1 MLVRK
6 TYRIL
11 CLYVF
16 LSYCLVGVV
25 LNFNIVTEIEKYD
38 IIILILNIINYRI
51 NLFYKEVFFMI
62 EKLNLGL
69 LKINLILIFSVYDNI
84 FLSTGMIIIGMID
97 ILILVLNIEQKE
109 IIKFILVLILYSYII
124 LTTIYIGIEKNFYT
138 SIVYLIFGILI
149 LELSILEYKKIKK
162 E

>member
-1 MLVRK
+1 MIGK
-6 TYRIL
+6 
-11 CLYVF
+11 
-16 LSYCLVGVV
+16 
-25 LNFNIVTEIEKYD
+25 
-38 IIILILNIINYRI
+38 LNI
-51 NLFYKEVFFMI
+51 
-62 EKLNLGL
+62 GL
-69 LKINLILIFSVYDNI
+69 LKMNIIIFTLLIFSVYNNI

-109 IIKFILVLILYSYII
+109 MVKFILVLILYSYII

>member
-1 MLVRK
+1 MIGK
-6 TYRIL
+6 
-11 CLYVF
+11 
-16 LSYCLVGVV
+16 
-25 LNFNIVTEIEKYD
+25 
-38 IIILILNIINYRI
+38 LNI
-51 NLFYKEVFFMI
+51 
-62 EKLNLGL
+62 GL
-69 LKINLILIFSVYDNI
+69 LKMNIIIFTLLIFSVYNNI

-97 ILILVLNIEQKE
+97 ILILILNIEQKE
-109 IIKFILVLILYSYII
+109 MVKFILVLILYSYII

>member
-1 MLVRK
+1 M
-6 TYRIL
+6 
-11 CLYVF
+11 
-16 LSYCLVGVV
+16 

-51 NLFYKEVFFMI
+51 NLFYKEVFFVI
-62 EKLNLGL
+62 GKLNIGL
-69 LKINLILIFSVYDNI
+69 LKMNIIIFTLLIFSVYNNI

>member
-1 MLVRK
+1 M
-6 TYRIL
+6 
-11 CLYVF
+11 
-16 LSYCLVGVV
+16 
-25 LNFNIVTEIEKYD
+25 
-38 IIILILNIINYRI
+38 
-51 NLFYKEVFFMI
+51 

-69 LKINLILIFSVYDNI
+69 LKINLMISTILIFSIYDNI

-124 LTTIYIGIEKNFYT
+124 LTTIYIGI
-138 SIVYLIFGILI
+138 SIVYLIFGLLI

>member
-1 MLVRK
+1 MIGK
-6 TYRIL
+6 
-11 CLYVF
+11 
-16 LSYCLVGVV
+16 
-25 LNFNIVTEIEKYD
+25 
-38 IIILILNIINYRI
+38 LNI
-51 NLFYKEVFFMI
+51 
-62 EKLNLGL
+62 GL
-69 LKINLILIFSVYDNI
+69 LKMNIIIFTLLIFSVYNNI

-109 IIKFILVLILYSYII
+109 MVKFILVLILYSYII

-149 LELSILEYKKIKK
+149 LELSILEYRKIKK

>member
-1 MLVRK
+1 MP
-6 TYRIL
+6 IL
-11 CLYVF
+11 FLLKLYKKV
-16 LSYCLVGVV
+16 LS
-25 LNFNIVTEIEKYD
+25 NFNIVTEIEKYD
-38 IIILILNIINYRI
+38 IIILILNIINHRI

-69 LKINLILIFSVYDNI
+69 LKINLMISTILIFSVYDNI

>member
-1 MLVRK
+1 MP
-6 TYRIL
+6 IL
-11 CLYVF
+11 FLLKLYKKV
-16 LSYCLVGVV
+16 LS
-25 LNFNIVTEIEKYD
+25 NFNIVTEIEKYD

-69 LKINLILIFSVYDNI
+69 LKINLMISTILIFSVYDNI

-124 LTTIYIGIEKNFYT
+124 LTTIYIGI
-138 SIVYLIFGILI
+138 SIVYLIFGLLI

>member
-1 MLVRK
+1 MIGK
-6 TYRIL
+6 
-11 CLYVF
+11 
-16 LSYCLVGVV
+16 
-25 LNFNIVTEIEKYD
+25 
-38 IIILILNIINYRI
+38 LNI
-51 NLFYKEVFFMI
+51 
-62 EKLNLGL
+62 GL
-69 LKINLILIFSVYDNI
+69 LKMNIIIFTLLIFSVYNNI
-84 FLSTGMIIIGMID
+84 LLSTGMIIIGMID

>member
-1 MLVRK
+1 M
-6 TYRIL
+6 
-11 CLYVF
+11 
-16 LSYCLVGVV
+16 GVV
-25 LNFNIVTEIEKYD
+25 SNFNIVTEIKKYD

-51 NLFYKEVFFMI
+51 NLFYKEVFFMM
-62 EKLNLGL
+62 EKLNLEL
-69 LKINLILIFSVYDNI
+69 LKINLMISTILIFSIYNNI

-109 IIKFILVLILYSYII
+109 MVKFILVLVLYSHII
-124 LTTIYIGIEKNFYT
+124 LTTIYIGTEKNFYT
-138 SIVYLIFGILI
+138 SIVYLIFGLLI

>member
-1 MLVRK
+1 M
-6 TYRIL
+6 
-11 CLYVF
+11 
-16 LSYCLVGVV
+16 
-25 LNFNIVTEIEKYD
+25 
-38 IIILILNIINYRI
+38 
-51 NLFYKEVFFMI
+51 M
-62 EKLNLGL
+62 EKLNIGI
-69 LKINLILIFSVYDNI
+69 LKMNIIIFTLLIFSVYDNI
-84 FLSTGMIIIGMID
+84 YLSSSMIIIGMID

-124 LTTIYIGIEKNFYT
+124 LTTIYIGIKKNFYT

>member
-1 MLVRK
+1 
-6 TYRIL
+6 
-11 CLYVF
+11 
-16 LSYCLVGVV
+16 
-25 LNFNIVTEIEKYD
+25 
-38 IIILILNIINYRI
+38 
-51 NLFYKEVFFMI
+51 MI

-69 LKINLILIFSVYDNI
+69 LKINLMISTILIFSIYDNI

-138 SIVYLIFGILI
+138 SIVYLIFVILI

>member
-1 MLVRK
+1 
-6 TYRIL
+6 
-11 CLYVF
+11 
-16 LSYCLVGVV
+16 
-25 LNFNIVTEIEKYD
+25 
-38 IIILILNIINYRI
+38 
-51 NLFYKEVFFMI
+51 MI
-62 EKLNLGL
+62 KKLNLGL
-69 LKINLILIFSVYDNI
+69 LKINLMISTILIFSIYDNI

-109 IIKFILVLILYSYII
+109 IIKFILVLILYYYII
-124 LTTIYIGIEKNFYT
+124 LTTIYIGTEKNFYT

>member
-1 MLVRK
+1 M
-6 TYRIL
+6 
-11 CLYVF
+11 
-16 LSYCLVGVV
+16 
-25 LNFNIVTEIEKYD
+25 
-38 IIILILNIINYRI
+38 
-51 NLFYKEVFFMI
+51 M

-69 LKINLILIFSVYDNI
+69 LKINLMISTILIFSIYDNI

-124 LTTIYIGIEKNFYT
+124 LTTIYIGI
-138 SIVYLIFGILI
+138 SIVYLIFGLLI

>member
-1 MLVRK
+1 MIGK
-6 TYRIL
+6 
-11 CLYVF
+11 
-16 LSYCLVGVV
+16 
-25 LNFNIVTEIEKYD
+25 
-38 IIILILNIINYRI
+38 LNI
-51 NLFYKEVFFMI
+51 
-62 EKLNLGL
+62 GL
-69 LKINLILIFSVYDNI
+69 LKMNIIIFTLLIFSVYNNI

>member
-1 MLVRK
+1 MIGK
-6 TYRIL
+6 
-11 CLYVF
+11 
-16 LSYCLVGVV
+16 
-25 LNFNIVTEIEKYD
+25 
-38 IIILILNIINYRI
+38 LNI
-51 NLFYKEVFFMI
+51 
-62 EKLNLGL
+62 GL
-69 LKINLILIFSVYDNI
+69 LKMNIIIFTLLIFSVYNNI

-109 IIKFILVLILYSYII
+109 MVKFILVLILYSYII
-124 LTTIYIGIEKNFYT
+124 LTTIYIGTEKNFYT

>member
-1 MLVRK
+1 MPFLFFLK
-6 TYRIL
+6 
-11 CLYVF
+11 LYKKV
-16 LSYCLVGVV
+16 LS
-25 LNFNIVTEIEKYD
+25 NFNIVTEIEKYD

-69 LKINLILIFSVYDNI
+69 LKINLMISTILIFSVYDNI